1 MTVVALAGVEVRRL
15 LTHPVV
21 MVLVGIQL
29 LGRGVTFFVEE
40 PLSRP
45 SVAEWLYL
53 LVFVMWAP
61 LNIISANLVATSA
74 RRAGA
79 AEVLDSLPVTAA
91 ERSGA
96 LLLAA
101 CGPVLIGTGAAF
113 ACWLL
118 MRGLGPTDVQIPA
131 GGELAAAPVTILG
144 AVALA
149 VAGARWLPSRITPFV
164 LLVAVVLWIANSS
177 TAGPWRRLSAPWLVE
192 LSSKD
197 TELEGYSALWHVA
210 YLLGLCALA
219 AVAAIWRDD
228 LRRLTKVGT
237 PVVLFAGFASLAQLP

>member
-1 MTVVALAGVEVRRL
+1 VTLVALAAVEARRL

-21 MVLVGIQL
+21 MVLVVIQV
-29 LGRGVTFFVEE
+29 LGRGVTFFVEQ

-45 SVAEWLYL
+45 AVAEWLYL

-79 AEVLDSLPVTAA
+79 AEMLDSLPVTRA
-91 ERSGA
+91 ERAGA

-101 CGPVLIGTGAAF
+101 CGPVLVGTGAAL

-118 MRGLGPTDVQIPA
+118 MNGLGPTGVEIPA

-164 LLVAVVLWIANSS
+164 LLVGIVMWVATSS
-177 TAGPWRRLSAPWLVE
+177 TAGPWRRLTAPWLVE
-192 LSSKD
+192 LSARDSA
-197 TELEGYSALWHVA
+197 LVGYSAPWHVV

-228 LRRLTKVGT
+228 LRRLIAVGT
-237 PVVLFAGFASLAQLP
+237 PMALFAWFASVAQLP